1 MNERV
6 DIVMATYNGMPY
18 IREQLQSILWQDYP
32 QFRLL
37 IHDDGSTD
45 GTVEEIK
52 KVAERYQNKMYFIED
67 GITFEDAKKNF
78 ETLLKM
84 TDADYI
90 Y

>member
-37 IHDDGSTD
+37 IPS
-45 GTVEEIK
+45 VEPSSCMSSL
-52 KVAERYQNKMYFIED
+52 NC
-67 GITFEDAKKNF
+67 G
-78 ETLLKM
+78 
-84 TDADYI
+84 
-90 Y
+90 